1 MKKIFGF
8 ITLCLLFVSA
18 FAANVP
24 AKREFIT
31 VQQPN
36 GKLLTYVLIGDE
48 VMSWCETKD
57 GYTLLR
63 NPEGVLCYAEKD
75 SSGDLVAS
83 CIIACN
89 SEQREVEELVFL
101 DKIEKKLFWSERQL
115 EEFAKRRRAMHQSPS
130 ETAD

>member
-1 MKKIFGF
+1 MRKIFGF
-8 ITLCLLFVSA
+8 IAACLLFITS

-31 VQQPN
+31 ITQPN
-36 GKLLTYVLIGDE
+36 GKQLTYVLIGDE

-63 NPEGVLCYAEKD
+63 NAGGILCYAARD

-83 CIIACN
+83 DVIACN
-89 SEQREVEELVFL
+89 SEEREVEELVFL
-101 DKIEKKLFWSERQL
+101 DKTEKKLFWSGKQL
-115 EEFAKRRRAMHQSPS
+115 EEFAKRRRLMHEAPS
-130 ETAD
+130 QKPD